1 MTDATLTRVS
11 VLDGLRAISI
21 LLVLACHLLPLGP
34 KAMQLNY
41 TAGAMGMS
49 AFFALSGFL
58 ITETL
63 LRNPDVTAF
72 LAKRLARILPLA
84 YLFMLGI
91 FLFFGLDWRSMLM
104 TDLFVVN
111 YLHSY
116 MVPHLTDHLW
126 SLCVEMH
133 FYGAIALAVL
143 LGGRRAV
150 WLVWP
155 ACIAVTMMRV
165 ATGTYISIETHLRVD
180 EILTGA
186 CVATLVH
193 HRVRFAGA
201 RFLLLPAVLL
211 WAAASHPE
219 TGAVQ
224 YLRPYST
231 ALLLLAAID
240 LGIQRP
246 TNLLTSRPL
255 RYIATISYALYV
267 IHPATAFGWMN
278 SGGTLERYL
287 FKRPITFVLTFALA
301 HASTFYW
308 EKTWQLLVRRWLDA
322 RRKAKTAPAAPSL
335 PLIPGQAAGSKETGT
350 TP

>member
-34 KAMQLNY
+34 KALQLNY

-72 LAKRLARILPLA
+72 LAKRFARILPLA

-133 FYGAIALAVL
+133 FYGAIAFAVL

-155 ACIAVTMMRV
+155 ACLAVTLMRV
-165 ATGTYISIETHLRVD
+165 WTGTYISIETHLRVD

-186 CVATLVH
+186 QW
-193 HRVRFAGA
+193 RYAGESNG
-201 RFLLLPAVLL
+201 R
-211 WAAASHPE
+211 S
-219 TGAVQ
+219 TDR
-224 YLRPYST
+224 LR
-231 ALLLLAAID
+231 D
-240 LGIQRP
+240 
-246 TNLLTSRPL
+246 
-255 RYIATISYALYV
+255 
-267 IHPATAFGWMN
+267 
-278 SGGTLERYL
+278 
-287 FKRPITFVLTFALA
+287 ALA
-301 HASTFYW
+301 KSC
-308 EKTWQLLVRRWLDA
+308 RP
-322 RRKAKTAPAAPSL
+322 AKPR
-335 PLIPGQAAGSKETGT
+335 
-350 TP
+350 